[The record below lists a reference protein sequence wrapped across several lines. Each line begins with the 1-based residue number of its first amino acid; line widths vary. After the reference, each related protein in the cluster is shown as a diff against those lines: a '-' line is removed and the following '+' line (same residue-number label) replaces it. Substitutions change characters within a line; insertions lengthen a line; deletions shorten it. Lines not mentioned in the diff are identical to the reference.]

1 MTPKQWLRR
10 GIRID
15 QEINVLVHTR
25 DGLKRRLTSAV
36 GVHVEGHN
44 ESPDPH
50 KFDRLVELNDAID
63 RKIDEM
69 VAVKTE
75 ITETIFKLED
85 RRYRELLLLRY
96 INGEDW
102 DPIADELHY
111 SKRHVTKL
119 HGWALDAV
127 AKIIQEEDTQCES

>member
-1 MTPKQWLRR
+1 M
-10 GIRID
+10 
-15 QEINVLVHTR
+15 VHTR

-63 RKIDEM
+63 RMIDEM

-85 RRYRELLLLRY
+85 RRYRELLMLRY

-102 DPIADELHY
+102 DPIAEELHY

-119 HGWALDAV
+119 HGWALDAI
-127 AKIIQEEDTQCES
+127 AKIIPEETDE